1 MILVTGGAG
10 FVGSNVCRAIAA
22 QLNADI
28 TVIDDLDRP
37 AKIGNIEG
45 IPLAE
50 LVGRA
55 EFARMLDQHTQW
67 LNGVEAVI
75 HLAASTD
82 TRCDD
87 EGYMRAVNTQF
98 SMLLLDACIVRRVP
112 FIYAS
117 SSAVYGASGRFT
129 EDPANEMPVSAYAR
143 SKAYFDQHVRNILA
157 DIRSP
162 VTGLRFFNVYG
173 LGEEHK
179 GPMASVVYQM
189 HEQARQNGKVE
200 VFADLPG
207 CADGEQQRDLIT
219 IGDVVRVT
227 LWFLT
232 QASKP
237 GIYNVGTGVAVS
249 FNDIAEL
256 VLAHRGGGTIDYV
269 PLPVRLRE
277 TYQTLTKAD
286 LRALREAGYPH
297 VMTSPDAGIRAYL
310 QQLSPPA

>member
-1 MILVTGGAG
+1 
-10 FVGSNVCRAIAA
+10 
-22 QLNADI
+22 
-28 TVIDDLDRP
+28 
-37 AKIGNIEG
+37 
-45 IPLAE
+45 
-50 LVGRA
+50 
-55 EFARMLDQHTQW
+55 
-67 LNGVEAVI
+67 
-75 HLAASTD
+75 
-82 TRCDD
+82 
-87 EGYMRAVNTQF
+87 
-98 SMLLLDACIVRRVP
+98 MLLLDACTVRRVP

-219 IGDVVRVT
+219 IGDAVRVT

-232 QASKP
+232 QASRP
-237 GIYNVGTGVAVS
+237 GIYNVGTGEAVS

-277 TYQTLTKAD
+277 TYQILTKAD

-297 VMTSPDAGIRAYL
+297 ALTSPEAGIRADL
-310 QQLSPPA
+310 QQLSPPAGKAWTTAAIRLRMRIALPLTGHLPDQSENPPQPGVANRVDDLAAVPLGCDKPTPA